1 LTLEGYAGYVPA
13 QKLLSICLVKY
24 LGKTVTKALAQK
36 AAEQRFGRDV
46 EVFGHLN
53 TIGRASNPYARD
65 GEKEFHAIV
74 RLTSRTASYDTSM
87 LINLTAPSAQEAW
100 LRVLRLIDNNPV
112 TGDSLLPAAMGKAR
126 HGSR

>member
-1 LTLEGYAGYVPA
+1 VR
-13 QKLLSICLVKY
+13 Y
-24 LGKTVTKALAQK
+24 LGKTVTKALALEASQ
-36 AAEQRFGRDV
+36 QRFGRDV

-74 RLTSRTASYDTSM
+74 RFKSRASNYDASM

-100 LRVLRLIDNNPV
+100 LRVLRVIDNNPV
-112 TGDSLLPAAMGKAR
+112 AGDSLLPAGMGR
-126 HGSR
+126 RN

>member
-1 LTLEGYAGYVPA
+1 M
-13 QKLLSICLVKY
+13 
-24 LGKTVTKALAQK
+24 TKALAQK

-53 TIGRASNPYARD
+53 TIGRASNPYARN
-65 GEKEFHAIV
+65 GKKEFHAIV
-74 RLTSRTASYDTSM
+74 RFKALAANYDASM

-112 TGDSLLPAAMGKAR
+112 TGDSLLPAAMGKR
-126 HGSR
+126 